1 MTATGN
7 GPIPCMGTFQRA
19 DFSATFAC
27 SRTQADGKFSDFKVN
42 KDSREGGMEEIE
54 NVVAGLLDDGTV
66 ENGEEFLFVDMDF
79 RYKGRSPTS
88 WMVWGE
94 EGGGRSGGR
103 E

>member
-1 MTATGN
+1 
-7 GPIPCMGTFQRA
+7 
-19 DFSATFAC
+19 
-27 SRTQADGKFSDFKVN
+27 
-42 KDSREGGMEEIE
+42 MEEIE